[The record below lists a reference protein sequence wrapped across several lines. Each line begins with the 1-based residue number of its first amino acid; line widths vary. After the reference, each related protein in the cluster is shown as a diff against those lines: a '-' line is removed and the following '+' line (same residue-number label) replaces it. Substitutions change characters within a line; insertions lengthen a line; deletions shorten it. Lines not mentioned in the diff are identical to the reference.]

1 MHWMNELVTS
11 GRVFDVIAVL
21 MAIEAAA
28 LLLYARSGDAARSR
42 AMLLSVGAGFFLVIA
57 FRAFVSGAPAAWTG
71 AFLTCAL
78 VVHVIDLESRL
89 RR

>member
-1 MHWMNELVTS
+1 MQWLNELITS

-21 MAIEAAA
+21 MAIEGVA
-28 LLLYARSGDAARSR
+28 LLLYARSGDTARTR
-42 AMLLSVGAGFFLVIA
+42 AVLLSVGAGFFLVVA
-57 FRAFVSGAPAAWTG
+57 FRAFVSGAPVAWTG

-78 VVHVIDLESRL
+78 VVHVIDLEARL